1 MKKHRVFSTLIQS
14 QKSGYELIMTSVFI
28 TIGVNLLST
37 GIAELFSFQHKN
49 LILIIIGAI
58 ISIGVIIRITLSKIK
73 ELNQTIK
80 VNGFVI
86 YDEENHEIVG
96 VPEYTVSTDMVGY
109 LNSAFAENEALKKL
123 WNEESIG
130 QFTIVGGKP
139 GERAMGIA
147 THSGALF
154 IELLEYCVIHKLS
167 LHLSAYFNN
176 SYEKQRVR
184 KFQRNDI
191 PGVLLSNRF
200 LKLFSEDMLNRAIFV
215 CQDGFI
221 QNRDKDAGKI
231 VYAKTASGGVYD
243 KFDLI
248 LPEKSKVTRKN
259 KNEIIIETPI
269 LTLTISCLFG
279 GFSTVLKS
287 GFYKYYLG
295 IANPKRAY
303 HNYEFNVEVK
313 VKFKLRS
320 LFSKDK
326 AIYYAWIDS
335 FLDEITSYI
344 DKDTFFEKI
353 NWNTTY
359 SIIRCYKNMNKAGES
374 T

>member
-191 PGVLLSNRF
+191 PEVLLSNRF

-221 QNRDKDAGKI
+221 QNRDKDAGEI

-248 LPEKSKVTRKN
+248 LPKKSKVTRKN

-269 LTLTISCLFG
+269 LSLTISCLFG